1 MLVILDLRVFVIIM
15 RLEFVK
21 AFISITKEIFAEVL
35 GSQVTTGPL
44 TLLSQPRVDSKV
56 VTLVDLEGDVTGK
69 IILQMDF
76 STAVAMAERMTKKKN
91 SSRALI
97 ASCIAELTGMTV
109 GRAISWI
116 NDQSWNIHMTAPIV
130 TMETE
135 WKVSPKQVETLVF
148 PLRTPCGEVVLN
160 ITLVDRL

>member
-1 MLVILDLRVFVIIM
+1 M

-21 AFISITKEIFAEVL
+21 AFINITKEIFAEVL

-44 TLLSQPRVDSKV
+44 SLLSQPRVDSKV
-56 VTLVDLEGDVTGK
+56 VTLVDLEGDVVGK

-76 STAVAMAERMTKKKN
+76 STAVAMAQRMTNRNN
-91 SSRALI
+91 SPRPLI
-97 ASCIAELTGMTV
+97 ASCIAELTGMAV

-135 WKVSPKQVETLVF
+135 WKISPRQVETLVF
-148 PLRTPCGEVVLN
+148 PLRTPCGEVVLS
-160 ITLVDRL
+160 ITLVDKL